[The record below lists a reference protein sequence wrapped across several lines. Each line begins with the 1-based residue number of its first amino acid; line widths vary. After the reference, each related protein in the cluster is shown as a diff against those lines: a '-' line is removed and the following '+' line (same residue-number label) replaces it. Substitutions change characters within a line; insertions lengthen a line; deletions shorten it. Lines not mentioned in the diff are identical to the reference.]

1 MRTYAFLFPLVLG
14 FLLGGASAFTAAS
27 SRRWGERRGQ
37 MATMI
42 LRNALGIP
50 LWIFGFVLAWRA
62 PAPFPFIPGGAVPA
76 PGGLLLAVR
85 AGAGIWGALPSGP
98 GPPLAAGG

>member
-14 FLLGGASAFTAAS
+14 FLLGGASAFTAAF

-50 LWIFGFVLAWRA
+50 LWIFGYF
-62 PAPFPFIPGGAVPA
+62 PGGAA
-76 PGGLLLAVR
+76 A
-85 AGAGIWGALPSGP
+85 
-98 GPPLAAGG
+98 AAGLPRAHAAAATRTAAALIAQREGLTGSDPDLPAA

>member
-14 FLLGGASAFTAAS
+14 FVLGGAIAFTAAF

-37 MATMI
+37 RATMI

-50 LWIFGFVLAWRA
+50 LWIFGYILAWRA
-62 PAPFPFIPGGAVPA
+62 AAPFLFAPGGAVPA
-76 PGGLLLAVR
+76 LGWLLIVVG
-85 AGAGIWGALPSGP
+85 AGPGIWG
-98 GPPLAAGG
+98 PLRLGRGHP